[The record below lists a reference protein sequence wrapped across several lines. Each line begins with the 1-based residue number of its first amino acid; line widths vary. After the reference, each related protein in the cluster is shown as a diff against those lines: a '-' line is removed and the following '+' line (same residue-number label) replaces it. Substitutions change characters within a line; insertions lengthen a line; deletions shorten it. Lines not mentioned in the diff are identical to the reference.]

1 MKITPK
7 DFQTQRLRMI
17 DIFFATERKLIE
29 LSWIIP
35 LDNDPRT
42 YSPELYSILQ
52 SSCGQ
57 VENMLRML
65 CEICELQY
73 SKKNFPEYYK
83 LLNSTDLLKQQWIY
97 NKKTR
102 NTCYPLEIECG
113 YDSPYWWRGYNGT
126 KHNLPEGLREGN
138 IENTVNA
145 LGALYAIH
153 CIAYIAQHHKKDILE
168 KSYWRE
174 SDISSNSEYE
184 LDRIGSDPRPKSD
197 LFYCATKFNK
207 EGVPIY

>member
-1 MKITPK
+1 M
-7 DFQTQRLRMI
+7 L
-17 DIFFATERKLIE
+17 DIYFATERKLIE

-35 LDNDPRT
+35 LDNNPVT

-65 CEICELQY
+65 CEICKLPF
-73 SKKNFPEYYK
+73 SDKKFPEYYK
-83 LLNSTDLLKQQWIY
+83 LLDNSTNLLKRQWIY

-102 NTCYPLEIECG
+102 ETFHPLEIEDGCV
-113 YDSPYWWRGYNGT
+113 SPSWWRGYNGT
-126 KHNLPEGLREGN
+126 KHNLPEGLTKGN

-153 CIAYIAQHHKKDILE
+153 CISYTAQHHTKDIFE
-168 KSYWRE
+168 TSNWFE
-174 SDISSNSEYE
+174 SDISLNSEYE
-184 LDRIGSDPRPKSD
+184 LDRVGFDTRPKSD

-207 EGVPIY
+207 DGAPI